1 MSRAEDAPAAAAV
14 TELDHLAVRG
24 AREHNLKGVDLAI
37 PKKKLVVFTGVSGS
51 GKSSLAFDTL
61 FAEGQRRYVES
72 LSAYAR
78 QFLGQ
83 MEKPRY
89 DSIRGLSPTISI
101 EQKTVSKNPRSTVG
115 TITEIHDYLR
125 VLFARVG
132 EQLCY
137 QCQRPV
143 QPQSA
148 EQIVD
153 AIMGLPERT
162 KYLVLA
168 PVIENRKGEHKELLD
183 DIRRAGFAR
192 LRINGDVV
200 SLEDEITLDKKKR
213 NTVEIVVDRLVAK
226 PDIRPRVTDSVET
239 ALKRGEGKLI
249 VATLDDSPDQLYSE
263 HRYCPYC
270 NISFPELSPQSFSF
284 NSPLGMC
291 HGCNGLGTALR
302 IDPERVIP
310 DPSLSISD
318 GAVKGFNLATA
329 RWFKRVLETVADEHG
344 IDLGKP
350 FESLTPTQQSVILD
364 GTGKQQYEVRF
375 RRGRRTVKYPCEWEG
390 IIPRMERLW
399 RETESEDS
407 RLRYAQYFTD
417 AQCNQCNG
425 ARLRPES
432 TSVYIGGKSIVAI
445 TSMTIADCHRLLG
458 ELELEGNR
466 AAIAGE
472 LLKEIVGRLRFL
484 VDVGLTYLSLDR
496 PGPTLSG
503 GEGQRIRLASQMG
516 SELTGVLYIL
526 DEPSIGLHARD
537 NRRLI
542 GTLEHLRDLGNSVI
556 VVEHDAEMMET
567 ADWLVDFGPGAGVM
581 GGEVVVSGP
590 PEVVKA
596 HETSLTGAYLSGRR
610 IIEMPESRRAPD
622 PTKQLTIKGA
632 AANNLQAITVEIPI
646 GLFTC
651 VTGVSGAGKST
662 LINEILYPAAA
673 RALNNAR
680 TISGKHA
687 EIGGLEHLDKVIDID
702 QTPIGRTPR
711 SNPATYTKVWDDIRK
726 VFAGTREAKAYGY
739 DPGRFS
745 FNVKGGRCENCQ
757 GAGVTKVEMH
767 FLADMYVP
775 CETCKGKRFNEA
787 TLRVQYLG
795 LTISQ
800 VLDLSIDEAAETFKN
815 HKRISR
821 ILKTLQDVGLGY
833 VKLGQPSTTL
843 SGGEAQRIK
852 LSRELARR
860 STGKTLYI
868 LDEPSTGLHFEDVRK
883 LLGVVQR
890 LAGKGNTVVMI
901 EHNLDI
907 IRTAD
912 WIIDLGPEGG
922 DGGGQVVA
930 AGTPEQ
936 VAEVEASHTGQ
947 YLRPMVSGGAAV
959 KQKAPRK
966 KGGKK
971 AKAS

>member
-1 MSRAEDAPAAAAV
+1 MSDAPPPISPAVVPPPAGMV

-89 DSIRGLSPTISI
+89 ESIRGLSPTISI

-125 VLFARVG
+125 VLYARVG
-132 EQLCY
+132 EQRCY
-137 QCQRPV
+137 RCERPV
-143 QPQSA
+143 EPQSA
-148 EQIVD
+148 QQIVES
-153 AIMGLPERT
+153 ILGLPART
-162 KYLVLA
+162 KYLLLA
-168 PVIENRKGEHKELLD
+168 PLISNRKGEHKDLIEEV
-183 DIRRAGFAR
+183 RRAGFSR
-192 LRINGDVV
+192 LRINGEVV
-200 SLEDEITLDKKKR
+200 SLEDDVALDKKKR
-213 NTVEIVVDRLVAK
+213 NSVEVVVDRLIAK
-226 PDIRPRVTDSVET
+226 DGIGPRVTDSVET

-249 VATLDDSPDQLYSE
+249 VAVLGDAAHDKLYSE
-263 HRYCPYC
+263 HRYCSYC
-270 NISFPELSPQSFSF
+270 DISFPELSPQSFSF

-302 IDPERVIP
+302 IDPERVVP
-310 DPSLSISD
+310 DPSLSVEG

-329 RWFKRVLETVADEHG
+329 RWFKRVLETVAREHG
-344 IDLGKP
+344 IDLALP
-350 FESLTPTQQSVILD
+350 FGELPRAHRDVILH
-364 GTGKQQYEVRF
+364 GTGKRQYDVRF
-375 RRGRRTVKYPCEWEG
+375 RRGKRTVKYPCEWEG
-390 IIPRMERLW
+390 IVPRMERLW

-407 RLRYAQYFTD
+407 RMRYAQYFTD
-417 AQCNQCNG
+417 AECSDCGG

-432 TSVYIGGKSIVAI
+432 RAVFIGGRSIVDL
-445 TSMTIADCHRLLG
+445 TGMTIADAHALLDG
-458 ELELEGNR
+458 LDLGGNR
-466 AAIAGE
+466 ALIAGE
-472 LLKEIVGRLRFL
+472 LLKEIVGRLSFL
-484 VDVGLTYLSLDR
+484 VNVGLTYLSLDR

-556 VVEHDAEMMET
+556 VVEHDAEMMES
-567 ADWLVDFGPGAGVM
+567 ADWIVDFGPGAGIH

-590 PEVVKA
+590 PEAVKA
-596 HETSLTGAYLSGRR
+596 HEASLTGAYMAGRKV
-610 IIEMPESRRAPD
+610 IPMPETRRPFD
-622 PTKQLTIKGA
+622 PEKVLRIEGA
-632 AANNLQAITVEIPI
+632 AANNLKSVTAEIPV

-662 LINEILYPAAA
+662 LINDILYPSAA
-673 RALNNAR
+673 RELNGAR
-680 TISGKHA
+680 TLSKAHERIV
-687 EIGGLEHLDKVIDID
+687 GLDHFDKVIDID

-739 DPGRFS
+739 KPGRFS
-745 FNVKGGRCENCQ
+745 FNVKGGRCETCQ

-775 CETCKGKRFNEA
+775 CEACGGKRFNDA
-787 TLRVQYLG
+787 TLRVKYLDR
-795 LTISQ
+795 TISA
-800 VLDLSIDEAAETFKN
+800 VLELSVDEAAEVFAN
-815 HKRISR
+815 HTRIKRI
-821 ILKTLQDVGLGY
+821 LQTLQDVGLGY

-860 STGKTLYI
+860 STGRTLYI

-883 LLGVVQR
+883 LLKVMQR
-890 LAGKGNTVVMI
+890 LAGKGNTIVMI

-922 DGGGQVVA
+922 DGGGTIVA
-930 AGTPEQ
+930 AGTPED
-936 VAEVEASHTGQ
+936 VAEVEASYTGRF
-947 YLRPMVSGGAAV
+947 LRPMVGTRARAA
-959 KQKAPRK
+959 
-966 KGGKK
+966 
-971 AKAS
+971 S